1 MTTVAAAPVGTA
13 PSSDAAATAQP
24 FATDATSPAPGLVVP
39 ARLPWIRQAADLA
52 AVGAALGTMW
62 LFGASLPGW
71 LMVAVPVAWWT
82 VRAAGRGYARP
93 IGLPTRCAR
102 TASVLRAGSSLAVVM
117 WTALVVAGVSQQR
130 EGLVLALAVTAGSVL
145 AQLVVDSLQR
155 DHQVGD
161 AARRVVVAGTY
172 DQVRLVLDEL
182 RRTPRNG
189 VDVVGVCLS
198 EAAGQELF
206 DVPTHLGFAELP
218 EAVAAAHADTA
229 IILPTEQLAPR
240 DLQRL
245 GWRLEEGGTDL
256 YLGSG
261 LLDVAVARSTV
272 TNVGGLHLLRIGLGR
287 RHHATRAVKNVWE
300 RLAAFTLLVAL
311 SPVLFV
317 VALLVRLDSHGPA
330 VFRQRR
336 VGRDGRV
343 FTMLKFR
350 TMCPDLPPEAL
361 VAHGNDADGVLFKLR
376 SDPRI
381 TRVGRVLRRY
391 SLDELPQLVNVLLG
405 QMALVGPRPALPGE
419 VDQYDHDPRRRL
431 VVRPG
436 LTGLWQV
443 SGRSDLPWDEAVRLD
458 LLYVDNW
465 SLSLDFAILARTAGA
480 VLRHQ
485 GAY

>member
-13 PSSDAAATAQP
+13 PSSDAAATAP
-24 FATDATSPAPGLVVP
+24 PLATDATSPAPGLVVP

-52 AVGAALGTMW
+52 AVGAVLGTMW

-93 IGLPTRCAR
+93 IGLPTPGAR
-102 TASVLRAGSSLAVVM
+102 AASVLRAGSSLAVVM

-161 AARRVVVAGTY
+161 ATRRVVVAGTY

-287 RHHATRAVKNVWE
+287 RHHVTRA
-300 RLAAFTLLVAL
+300 
-311 SPVLFV
+311 
-317 VALLVRLDSHGPA
+317 
-330 VFRQRR
+330 
-336 VGRDGRV
+336 
-343 FTMLKFR
+343 
-350 TMCPDLPPEAL
+350 
-361 VAHGNDADGVLFKLR
+361 
-376 SDPRI
+376 I
-381 TRVGRVLRRY
+381 
-391 SLDELPQLVNVLLG
+391 
-405 QMALVGPRPALPGE
+405 
-419 VDQYDHDPRRRL
+419 
-431 VVRPG
+431 
-436 LTGLWQV
+436 
-443 SGRSDLPWDEAVRLD
+443 
-458 LLYVDNW
+458 
-465 SLSLDFAILARTAGA
+465 
-480 VLRHQ
+480 
-485 GAY
+485 

>member
-1 MTTVAAAPVGTA
+1 
-13 PSSDAAATAQP
+13 
-24 FATDATSPAPGLVVP
+24 
-39 ARLPWIRQAADLA
+39 
-52 AVGAALGTMW
+52 MW

-93 IGLPTRCAR
+93 IGLPTPGAR
-102 TASVLRAGSSLAVVM
+102 AASVLRAGSSLAVVM

-229 IILPTEQLAPR
+229 IVLPTEQLGPR

-287 RHHATRAVKNVWE
+287 RHHADARGQE
-300 RLAAFTLLVAL
+300 
-311 SPVLFV
+311 
-317 VALLVRLDSHGPA
+317 
-330 VFRQRR
+330 R
-336 VGRDGRV
+336 VGASWPRSPCFSCCPRSSSSSRCWCAW
-343 FTMLKFR
+343 TR
-350 TMCPDLPPEAL
+350 TDLPCSASPAS
-361 VAHGNDADGVLFKLR
+361 AGTAGSSR
-376 SDPRI
+376 CSSSAPCARTCGARGIARPTGTTPTGSSSSCASDPRI

-405 QMALVGPRPALPGE
+405 QMSLVGPRPALPGE
-419 VDQYDHDPRRRL
+419 VDRYDHDPRRRL

-465 SLSLDFAILARTAGA
+465 SLVLDFAILARTAGA

-485 GAY
+485 RRLLTARRCCGLGSRRD